1 MKMMKW
7 LSNKLGVQSDK
18 VLHFLVS
25 FVIAFPLMAV
35 NIYLAIGVTLAI
47 GLYKEF
53 TDSHKEGSY
62 WSWGDLLADFLG
74 IFLAVISWCI
84 ISLII

>member
-1 MKMMKW
+1 MKAIRW

-53 TDSHKEGSY
+53 IDSHKEGNY
-62 WSWGDLLADFLG
+62 WSWGDLLADILG
-74 IFLAVISWCI
+74 IFFAVISWYI
-84 ISLII
+84 I

>member
-1 MKMMKW
+1 MKAILW
-7 LSNKLGVQSDK
+7 LSNLIGVQSDK
-18 VLHFLVS
+18 VLHFLVC
-25 FVIAFPLMAV
+25 FVIAFPLMAI

-53 TDSHKEGSY
+53 TDSHKPNNY
-62 WSWGDLLADFLG
+62 WSWGDIVADVLG
-74 IFLAVISWCI
+74 VFFAVVVWCI

>member
-1 MKMMKW
+1 MKAIQW
-7 LSNKLGVQSDK
+7 LNNKLGVQSDK

-35 NIYLAIGVTLAI
+35 NIYLAIGATLVI

-53 TDSHKEGSY
+53 TDSHKEGIY
-62 WSWGDLLADFLG
+62 WSWGDLLADILG
-74 IFLAVISWCI
+74 ILIAI
-84 ISLII
+84 ILWLVLTYLW

>member
-1 MKMMKW
+1 MRNL
-7 LSNKLGVQSDK
+7 LSKISDKLGVQSDK

-25 FVIAFPLMAV
+25 FIIAFPLMAM

-53 TDSHKEGSY
+53 IDSHKQGNY
-62 WSWGDLLADFLG
+62 WSWGDIMADCLG
-74 IFLAVISWCI
+74 ILIAI
-84 ISLII
+84 ILWLVLTYL

>member
-1 MKMMKW
+1 MKMLKW

-53 TDSHKEGSY
+53 TDSHKEGNY
-62 WSWGDLLADFLG
+62 WSWGDILADILG
-74 IFLAVISWCI
+74 ILVAILMY
-84 ISLII
+84 SLIVYIT

>member
-1 MKMMKW
+1 MKAIQW

-53 TDSHKEGSY
+53 TDSHKEGNY
-62 WSWGDLLADFLG
+62 WSWGDLLADCLG
-74 IFLAVISWCI
+74 TLIAI
-84 ISLII
+84 ILWLVLTYLW

>member
-1 MKMMKW
+1 MRAIHW

-18 VLHFLVS
+18 ILHFLVS

-53 TDSHKEGSY
+53 TDSHKEGNY
-62 WSWGDLLADFLG
+62 WSWGDLLADIIGIAFGFLCWWV
-74 IFLAVISWCI
+74 L
-84 ISLII
+84 

>member
-1 MKMMKW
+1 MKMIKW

-53 TDSHKEGSY
+53 TDSHKEDNY
-62 WSWGDLLADFLG
+62 WSWGDILADIIGMIGGLLLWAVSTFLY
-74 IFLAVISWCI
+74 
-84 ISLII
+84 

>member
-1 MKMMKW
+1 MAIRNIFNIK
-7 LSNKLGVQSDK
+7 GVQSDK

-53 TDSHKEGSY
+53 TDSHKEGNY
-62 WSWGDLLADFLG
+62 WSWGDLLADILG
-74 IFLAVISWCI
+74 ILIAI
-84 ISLII
+84 ILWLVLTYLW